1 MRVWVIVGVV
11 SALVGVVA
19 PAAAA
24 EGAQSEGARSIEA
37 VRPADR
43 RWRWRSSDHRRLF
56 ETGALRR
63 HGERRRRLAV
73 DVPRRR

>member
-1 MRVWVIVGVV
+1 M
-11 SALVGVVA
+11 
-19 PAAAA
+19 
-24 EGAQSEGARSIEA
+24 SIEA
-37 VRPADR
+37 DASGAD
-43 RWRWRSSDHRRLF
+43 DGGGGAQTDGQLF